1 VGAVAANCCGE
12 DRRGRRSVEMEGV
25 PLASVYLCGFSG
37 LLCQGQKG
45 GERWRLVFFLKRRG
59 CDQGRETGLGF
70 LSLGFLCLALL
81 F

>member
-1 VGAVAANCCGE
+1 VGAVAANYCGE

-45 GERWRLVFFLKRRG
+45 GKGGDLFF
-59 CDQGRETGLGF
+59 F
-70 LSLGFLCLALL
+70 
-81 F
+81 